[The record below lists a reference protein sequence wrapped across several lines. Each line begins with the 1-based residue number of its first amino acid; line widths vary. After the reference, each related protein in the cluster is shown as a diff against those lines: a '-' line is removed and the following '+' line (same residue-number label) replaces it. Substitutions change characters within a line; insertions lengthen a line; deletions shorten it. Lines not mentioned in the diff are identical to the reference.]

1 MEWLNGRGSVAEITK
16 EHFLEVDHDE
26 TTMMEVLVSV
36 ALKTMS
42 NYLDHLGPISID
54 PAFQRKGQLGAVRE

>member
-1 MEWLNGRGSVAEITK
+1 MECLNGRGFVAEITK
-16 EHFLEVDHDE
+16 EHFLEVGQDE

-42 NYLDHLGPISID
+42 NYLDHLSPNSID
-54 PAFQRKGQLGAVRE
+54 PAFQR